1 MPTTLRLECVN
12 SFNHPKFVSADR
24 SVRLYDKDNHRVP
37 RGRYT
42 YVNNYNYRNA
52 IQEFGGGSSNDTR
65 YVGLVFENPDLSF
78 LDTSQVFSAKLVV
91 TIALSV
97 SNDNFSFSFGML
109 DYRPDSSEFQE
120 GYWDGIIDLEDV
132 WYGSEAIENAF
143 NDKSGIFKIIN
154 GGIESG
160 TVVEVD
166 LTNSIDVVKK
176 VSAYGMGIYC
186 RKVTA
191 CGAYGVSASPAQRPY
206 IEIVYDSDFTPPDV
220 KPASPVSEVVN
231 GDAAN
236 TFSWTFSQAMNEP
249 QSHYTLQYKSENT
262 WTALVNK
269 VKSAAH
275 SYKVPAK
282 TLPAGQV
289 SWRVK
294 AWTKNGTIESPWSDE
309 AYIIVESSPDKPNI
323 TNSTSSPRPA
333 FTWQAAQQQGYQV
346 RLNDYDSGT
355 IYGVSKSWQSPNYLP
370 DGQAAFSVRVQNAQG
385 IWSDWSSINIYI
397 QNKPGVEI
405 ALSVKPYHNGASL
418 TWSGDYADYQIL
430 RDGIVIAETKE
441 RSFVDYLSVGK
452 HAYTVRGLLAG
463 GYYTPSNTVTEI
475 IKIQDAVISLLDPI
489 DWLTLSLKLG
499 QKPSHERSVQYQVN
513 TVHYEGR
520 RLPVAYTNG
529 FADISNSIS
538 YTLKSRED
546 YEKLLSMA
554 GKEVILKN
562 RFNECVIGFL
572 SDISCS
578 AGKVFDF
585 TFNIIETDRGG

>member
-12 SFNHPKFVSADR
+12 SFSNV
-24 SVRLYDKDNHRVP
+24 LYTNGKNIIDLNGKPQSDIRYSYVKDETYNNVFQTFQ
-37 RGRYT
+37 YT
-42 YVNNYNYRNA
+42 NWGCG
-52 IQEFGGGSSNDTR
+52 FC
-65 YVGLVFENPDLSF
+65 FENPGLSF
-78 LDTSQVFSAKLVV
+78 LDTSRVISAKLVV

-97 SNDNFSFSFGML
+97 ANSDESIRFAMLEAPPDFREGFYSGHRIWYTGRELYDCIRNSRTYFAYVSDNIVSG
-109 DYRPDSSEFQE
+109 RTVE
-120 GYWDGIIDLEDV
+120 IDL
-132 WYGSEAIENAF
+132 S
-143 NDKSGIFKIIN
+143 
-154 GGIESG
+154 
-160 TVVEVD
+160 
-166 LTNSIDVVKK
+166 NSVDVVKRI
-176 VSAYGMGIYC
+176 SAYGLKIFEIKGIE
-186 RKVTA
+186 
-191 CGAYGVSASPAQRPY
+191 CGVYGAAANPAQRPY

-562 RFNECVIGFL
+562 RFNECVTGFL